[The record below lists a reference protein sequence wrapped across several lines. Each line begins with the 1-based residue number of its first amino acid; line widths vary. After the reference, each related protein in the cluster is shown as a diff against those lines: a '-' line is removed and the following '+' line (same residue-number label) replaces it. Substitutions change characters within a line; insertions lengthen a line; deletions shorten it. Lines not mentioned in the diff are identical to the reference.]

1 MRRDVKICLAGS
13 LLILFVLLQGCST
26 FGPRFETPSI
36 NITSLELM
44 ESQGLSQRFKI
55 GLVLTNPNAVALPIH
70 GMSYTLSL
78 NGFKL
83 INGVSNDLPK
93 VAAYSEVPITL
104 EASTDLFAALRF
116 LNSLA
121 SESARDMLQYQL
133 DAKIDFKGL
142 RPVMN
147 VRHDGV
153 IQLQQK

>member
-1 MRRDVKICLAGS
+1 MHPIFKSG
-13 LLILFVLLQGCST
+13 LIGAIFFVLALVQGCST
-26 FGPRFETPSI
+26 FGPRFEAPTI

-55 GLVLTNPNAVALPIH
+55 GLLLTNPNSVALPVN

-83 INGVSNDLPK
+83 INGVSNEVPNI
-93 VAAYSEVPITL
+93 AAYSEVPITV

-116 LNSLA
+116 LNSLT
-121 SESARDMLQYQL
+121 SQSSRELLQYQL
-133 DAKIDFKGL
+133 NAKIDFEGL

-147 VRHDGV
+147 VKHDGV
-153 IQLQQK
+153 IQLQQ